1 MLEAAQHFA
10 QQRRKFIEDHK
21 ELYPYFF
28 YYNRSLDTF
37 FNVLSVVGGYECI
50 VNL

>member
-10 QQRRKFIEDHK
+10 QKRRRFIEEHK
-21 ELYPYFF
+21 QLYPYFF

-37 FNVLSVVGGYECI
+37 FNVLSVV
-50 VNL
+50 